1 MVEYQASDACA
12 APDAETTL
20 LTELQATAPASLGA
34 LFLDRVGRTPDAEAY
49 RRPDGTGGW
58 SSQTWAETGRT
69 VTELA
74 AGLLDLGLRPEDRVA
89 LMSATRVEWIEAD
102 LAVACAGG
110 TTTTVYPTSTPV
122 DVAHIL
128 TDSGARFA
136 VVETTA
142 HLASVLE
149 SPIECAVLIDGEPP
163 QDDPRVLTLG
173 ALRERGRAVLV
184 ERPQL
189 VKEATAAV
197 APEHLATLI
206 YTSGTTGR
214 PKGVRLTHRAWVY
227 EGLAIQAVGLIK
239 ADDLA
244 YLWLPLAHAFGKTL
258 LGGQLAV
265 GHPSVV
271 DGDVTKIIDNLPV
284 VRPTVMPAV
293 PRIFEKVYA
302 GVAATMQQEGGVK
315 ARLFDWAVDVGR
327 QVSRARHRG
336 ERPAAFLAFQHSIAD
351 RLVSTKIRQR
361 FGGRM
366 RYFISGAAPLSGEIA
381 EWFDAIGLLV
391 LEGYGLTE
399 TAAASF
405 VNRPDH
411 VEFGTVGLP
420 LPGTSVALAEDGE
433 VLVRGPGV
441 MEGYHQLPEA
451 TADTLTDG
459 WLHTGDIGE
468 VTARG
473 SLKITDRKKDLIK
486 TSGGKFVAPQPIEV
500 RFKAMCPLATEIV
513 VHGEG
518 RNFVTALVALD
529 PDAAA
534 AWAAGHGLAGAS
546 IAEIAGS
553 EALRAEIAGY
563 VERLNAGLGKW
574 ETIKKFTI
582 LDRPLT
588 VEDGDLT
595 PSLKLKRR
603 VVERRHA
610 DLLEAHYSS

>member
-1 MVEYQASDACA
+1 M
-12 APDAETTL
+12 APTEERAR
-20 LTELQATAPASLGA
+20 LTDLRAKAPASLGA
-34 LFLDRVGRTPDAEAY
+34 LFLDRVEQTPEGEAY
-49 RRPDGTGGW
+49 RRPDGAGGW
-58 SSQTWAETGRT
+58 RSQTWAETGRA
-69 VTELA
+69 VSELA

-110 TTTTVYPTSTPV
+110 TTTTVYPTSTPE

-136 VVETTA
+136 VVETIA
-142 HLASVLE
+142 HLALVLE
-149 SPIECAVLIDGEPP
+149 SPLERVVLIDGEPP
-163 QDDPRVLTLG
+163 RDEPRVVTLED
-173 ALRERGRAVLV
+173 LRARGRDVLA
-184 ERPQL
+184 ERPQIVL
-189 VKEATAAV
+189 DATAAV
-197 APEHLATLI
+197 GSGQLATLI

-214 PKGVRLTHRAWVY
+214 PKGVRLTHESWVY
-227 EGLAIQAVGLIK
+227 EGLAIQAMGLMK
-239 ADDLA
+239 TDDLA

-265 GHPSVV
+265 GHAAAVA
-271 DGDVTKIIDNLPV
+271 GDVTKIIDNLPT

-302 GVAATMQQEGGVK
+302 GVNAMMREQGGAK

-327 QVSRARHRG
+327 QVSRAKRRG
-336 ERPAAFLAFQHSIAD
+336 DRPGPLLALQHAVAD
-351 RLVSTKIRQR
+351 RLVSAKVRQR

-366 RYFISGAAPLSGEIA
+366 RYFISGAAPLSGDIA
-381 EWFDAIGLLV
+381 EWFDAVGLLV

-399 TAAASF
+399 TSAASF

-420 LPGTSVALAEDGE
+420 LPGTEVALDGDGE
-433 VLVRGPGV
+433 ILVRGPGV
-441 MEGYHQLPEA
+441 MEGYHGLPDA
-451 TADTLTDG
+451 TADTLTGG
-459 WLHTGDIGE
+459 WLRTGDIGE

-486 TSGGKFVAPQPIEV
+486 TSGGKFVAPQTIEV
-500 RFKAMCPLATEIV
+500 QFKALCPLASEIV

-518 RNFVTALVALD
+518 RNYVSALVALE

-534 AWAAGHGLAGAS
+534 AWAATHGLAGAS
-546 IAEIAGS
+546 LADIARS
-553 EALRAEIAGY
+553 EALHTEIAGY
-563 VERLNAGLGKW
+563 VEQLNAGLGKW
-574 ETIKKFTI
+574 ETIKKFTV
-582 LDRPLT
+582 LERPLT
-588 VEDGDLT
+588 VEEGDLT

-610 DLLEAHYSS
+610 DLLDAHYTS